1 MIFAEPR
8 YSPLG
13 DGAVTITL
21 GDEMSQ
27 LMSDRVLR
35 IAREIERSTAL
46 ALEAVPSYA
55 TVTVFYDPALSTYE
69 QVRASLS
76 DLPGAYS
83 LGDDATPTSSRLL
96 RIPVTY
102 DGEDLDEVARR
113 TGLTRQMVIEIHCSR
128 EYRVYMLGFAPGFA
142 YLGNLDSRLALPRR
156 DSPRRRVPAGSV
168 AITEVQ
174 TAVYPSSTAGGWH
187 LIGRTDL
194 EMFDIRRVPPALLA
208 PGDRVVFE
216 RVIE

>member
-1 MIFAEPR
+1 LIFAEPR
-8 YSPLG
+8 FSPLG

-27 LMSDRVLR
+27 SMSDRVLG

-55 TVTVFYDPALSTYE
+55 AVTVFYDPALSTYE
-69 QVRASLS
+69 QMCASLS

-83 LGDDATPTSSRLL
+83 VADDVTPSSSRLV

-102 DGEDLDEVARR
+102 DGEDLDEVAHR

-128 EYRVYMLGFAPGFA
+128 EYRAYMLGFAPGFA

-156 DSPRRRVPAGSV
+156 DSPRKRVPAGSV
-168 AITEVQ
+168 AIAELQ

-194 EMFDIRRVPPALLA
+194 EMFDIGRDPPALLA